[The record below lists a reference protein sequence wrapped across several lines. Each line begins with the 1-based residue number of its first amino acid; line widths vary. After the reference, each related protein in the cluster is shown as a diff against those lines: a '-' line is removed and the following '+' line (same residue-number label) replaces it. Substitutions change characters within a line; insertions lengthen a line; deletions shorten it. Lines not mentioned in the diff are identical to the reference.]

1 MKKTIGF
8 ALILAALAAP
18 AFPQLLSYKLTG
30 NLAGIS
36 GGDYNDRILGENAYL
51 RANSTSMM
59 GAFEELRNGFGFQ
72 AEVILP
78 LGRRFGVGVG
88 GGYFRVRSE
97 GSVSYKGI
105 SNGTAYDATSTLI
118 PRLSIMPFFV
128 NLHYQ
133 FELGSN
139 LTLDAYAGPLFEI
152 VQFNVENPTTMTILN
167 TSQTVTFTASQ
178 TSLGAQGGLGLA
190 YRVLKSVSIVADALY
205 RTGKVSD
212 LFGNWTMVGA
222 NDAGTIAGSSAEY
235 YLWAFNS
242 TTGGTFP
249 RAGYFDKNGPTDADA
264 AGAKKAEI
272 SLNGLSFQAGVRF
285 SF

>member
-30 NLAGIS
+30 NLAGLS
-36 GGDYNDRILGENAYL
+36 GGDYNDRLLGENAYL
-51 RANSTSMM
+51 RAASTSMT
-59 GAFEELRNGFGFQ
+59 GAFEELKRGFGFQ

-78 LGRRFGVGVG
+78 LGRRLGVGVG

-97 GSVSYKGI
+97 GSVAYSGL
-105 SNGTAYDATSTLI
+105 SNGTAFDATSTLI

-152 VQFNVENPTTMTILN
+152 VQFNVENPTTSTLLN
-167 TSQTVTFTASQ
+167 TSQTVTFTASS
-178 TSLGAQGGLGLA
+178 TSLGVQGGLGLA
-190 YRVLKSVSIVADALY
+190 YHLFRGLSVVADALY
-205 RTGKVSD
+205 RTGHVSD
-212 LFGNWTMVGA
+212 LLGNWTQVGA
-222 NDAGTIAGSSAEY
+222 SDAGTIAGSSAEY
-235 YLWAFNS
+235 YLWAFDT
-242 TTGGTFP
+242 TTGGTFA

-264 AGAKKAEI
+264 ANAKKAEI
-272 SLNGLSFQAGVRF
+272 SLNGLSFLAGIRF